1 MPARLSCRSS
11 SLKPNGSIKC
21 SFVLV
26 AAQSRAMFPVF
37 GGISG
42 STRTMCMSEFAPWPA
57 DFGLIEDLPQYQA
70 MRRCGHAGEPP
81 VVAGQHILYGLGA
94 ELPLPHLRQRPHD
107 APAHLVKKSIAFQD
121 ESQQR
126 PAALDLTPGQR
137 PDRRCHRVV
146 ACSGKRFQVVPD
158 LDRSRDV

>member
-1 MPARLSCRSS
+1 MPARWSWRSS

-57 DFGLIEDLPQYQA
+57 DFVLIEDLPQYQA
-70 MRRCGHAGEPP
+70 MRRCGHAAQPP
-81 VVAGQHILYGLGA
+81 VFAGQHILDVVGA
-94 ELPLPHLRQRPHD
+94 ELLLPHLHQRPHD
-107 APAHLVKKSIAFQD
+107 TPAHLVKKTIAFQD
-121 ESQQR
+121 ERQQR
-126 PAALDLTPGQR
+126 PAALDL
-137 PDRRCHRVV
+137 
-146 ACSGKRFQVVPD
+146 
-158 LDRSRDV
+158 

>member
-42 STRTMCMSEFAPWPA
+42 STRTMCIGEFVPWPV
-57 DFGLIEDLPQYQA
+57 DFGLIEDLAQDQA
-70 MRRCGHAGEPP
+70 MRRCGHAGQPT
-81 VVAGQHILYGLGA
+81 VFAGQHILDILGA
-94 ELPLPHLRQRPHD
+94 ELTLPHLRQRPHY
-107 APAHLVKKSIAFQD
+107 APAHLVEKSIAF
-121 ESQQR
+121 
-126 PAALDLTPGQR
+126 
-137 PDRRCHRVV
+137 
-146 ACSGKRFQVVPD
+146 
-158 LDRSRDV
+158 